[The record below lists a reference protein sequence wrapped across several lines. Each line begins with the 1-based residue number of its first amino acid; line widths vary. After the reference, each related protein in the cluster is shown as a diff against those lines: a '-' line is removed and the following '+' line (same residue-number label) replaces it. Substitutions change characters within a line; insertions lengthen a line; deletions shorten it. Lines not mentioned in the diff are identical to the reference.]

1 MIKNIISKFIY
12 ITVFA
17 LAGMFF
23 FSAEPVHADCEVN
36 SALFR
41 VVDANGNPT
50 LISPT
55 TWYNDAN
62 PPFVYIDFQTT
73 GCVMGDNTF
82 ELSITE
88 YDVDEDTNPVDWLGV
103 PALIDIEGFGPVAS
117 LDDDDVSTFD
127 NLPINVLPSSPNF
140 TIVLK
145 AGDAECE
152 TLYTPNCRFY
162 IRINDDVLGG
172 VSNFNQ
178 TSNLKYNCSVNEC
191 DDRNWQYVTQITY
204 QSTWPADLT
213 QQNSTTNN
221 SGANTNPI
229 GISGQEIDINIQNPI
244 GDSNMTLVSFIEKV
258 ITFAIKIGI
267 PIIAIAII
275 YSGLLFVTAR
285 GDTAQLET
293 ARNAFT
299 YAVIGGAIL
308 LGAWIFAKLIKETI
322 ESIAMISHYLV

>member
-1 MIKNIISKFIY
+1 MSKNIISKFIFV
-12 ITVFA
+12 TVFA

-23 FSAEPVHADCEVN
+23 FSAEPVHAACEVN

-88 YDVDEDTNPVDWLGV
+88 
-103 PALIDIEGFGPVAS
+103 
-117 LDDDDVSTFD
+117 LDDADGLDNFNDDDVITVD

-140 TIVLK
+140 TIVFK
-145 AGDAECE
+145 AGDAECDGGTTHANE
-152 TLYTPNCRFY
+152 CEYY
-162 IRINDDVLGG
+162 IRINDDVVGN
-172 VSNFNQ
+172 VNDFFA
-178 TSNLKYNCSVNEC
+178 TSNLKYQCSDGC
-191 DDRNWQYVTQITY
+191 DNKNWQYVTQITY

-213 QQNSTTNN
+213 QQNSPTNN
-221 SGANTNPI
+221 SGGNTNPI

-244 GDSNMTLVSFIEKV
+244 GASNMTLVDFIKKV
-258 ITFAIKIGI
+258 IDFAIKIGI
-267 PIIAIAII
+267 PIVAIAII

-285 GDTAQLET
+285 GETSQLET

-308 LGAWIFAKLIKETI
+308 LGAWIFAELIKETI